1 MHKMDIFH
9 QILKKHFGYSS
20 FRPLQLDIIQSV
32 YEGHDTLALM
42 PTGGGKSIT
51 FQVPALAMGGTCLVI
66 SPLIALMKDQ
76 VENLKK
82 KGINAIAIHSG
93 LSSREI
99 DIALDNVAYGNIKFL
114 YLSPERVGTE
124 LFLNRLQK
132 MTISMIAVD
141 ESHCISQWGY
151 DFRPSYLEIVELRK
165 HLPDVPVLAVTATAT
180 PEVAIDIQDKLDFKN
195 GKLFQSSFERSNLA
209 YVVRCCDDKEQQLI
223 KIANNVKGTGV
234 VYVRNRNKTKEV
246 ATLLTKAG
254 ITADFYHAGLSTEMR
269 NLKQDRWIKGQ
280 IRVIVAT
287 NAFGMG
293 IDKSDVRFVV
303 HMDVPDCVEAYFQ
316 EAGRAGRD
324 LKKSYAVMLYSHS
337 DELQSRDRLEKSFP
351 PIEEV
356 KRIYQALFSFY
367 NIPYG
372 GGKGSVYDFNLMEFC
387 THYRMSSLIVYNAS
401 QILKGEGYLEITD
414 EIDNPSRA
422 MFTVSREDLY
432 KVQVSRKELDAI
444 TKLLLRA
451 YSGLFSNY
459 SNIDEGYLAR
469 MANTTPQMIYE
480 LLKQLA
486 KTGVISYIPRKKT
499 PLIIFTE
506 ERLDDKNIRFSPE
519 NYRYRKERYQKRL
532 DAMLDYCNTK
542 RCRNQQLLAYFGETG
557 GKPCGICDVCLEK
570 NDLNLSNYDFEAIK
584 EDILN
589 LIPPGGIPAKE
600 LHECSKHSPE
610 KVKTVV
616 GWLIDSNR
624 IEIIGEKIVVKP

>member
-1 MHKMDIFH
+1 MDIFH
-9 QILKKHFGYSS
+9 QILKKHYGYSS
-20 FRPLQLDIIQSV
+20 FRPLQLDIIKSV
-32 YEGHDTLALM
+32 YEGNDTLALM

-51 FQVPALAMGGTCLVI
+51 FQIPALAKGGTCLVV

-93 LSSREI
+93 LTKREI
-99 DIALDNVAYGNIKFL
+99 DIALDNVAYGDIKFL
-114 YLSPERVGTE
+114 YLSPERLGTD
-124 LFLNRLQK
+124 LFLGRLQK

-151 DFRPSYLEIVELRK
+151 DFRPSYMEIANLRQ
-165 HLPDVPVLAVTATAT
+165 HLPDVPILAVTATAT
-180 PEVAIDIQDKLDFKN
+180 PEVANDICLKLNFKN
-195 GKLFQSSFERSNLA
+195 ERRYQSSFERSNLA
-209 YVVRCCDDKEQQLI
+209 YVVRQCDDKEQQLI

-234 VYVRNRNKTKEV
+234 VYVRNRNKTKEISE
-246 ATLLTKAG
+246 LLAKAG
-254 ITADFYHAGLSTEMR
+254 VSADFYHAGLSTEMR

-316 EAGRAGRD
+316 EAGRGGRD
-324 LKKSYAVMLYSHS
+324 LKKAYAVMLYSKS
-337 DELQSRDRLEKSFP
+337 DESKAREKLEKSFP
-351 PIEEV
+351 PIDEL
-356 KRIYQALFSFY
+356 KRIYNALYSFY

-372 GGKGSVYDFNLMEFC
+372 GGKGQVFDFNLIAFC
-387 THYRMSSLIVYNAS
+387 AQYRMYSLDVYNAL
-401 QILKGEGYLEITD
+401 QILKGEGYLEVTN

-432 KVQVSRKELDAI
+432 KVQVSRKELEAI
-444 TKLLLRA
+444 TKLLLRT
-451 YSGLFSNY
+451 YTGLFSNY
-459 SNIDEGYLAR
+459 ANIDEGYLAKISGV
-469 MANTTPQMIYE
+469 THQVVYE

-486 KTGVISYIPRKKT
+486 KANVISYIPRKKT

-519 NYRYRKERYQKRL
+519 NYRYRKDRYQQRL
-532 DAMLDYCNTK
+532 NAILDYANTPQ
-542 RCRNQQLLAYFGETG
+542 CRNQQLLAYFGE
-557 GKPCGICDVCLEK
+557 KIDRQCGVCDVCLEK
-570 NDLNLSNYDFEAIK
+570 SDLDLTNFEFNSIKNEILKKIGDSGALPNAIA
-584 EDILN
+584 DTV
-589 LIPPGGIPAKE
+589 
-600 LHECSKHSPE
+600 KHPSE
-610 KVKTVV
+610 KVTTVLS
-616 GWLIDSNR
+616 WMIDNQMV
-624 IEIIGEKIVVKP
+624 EVIGEKIVSRR